1 MSSSI
6 STHSGTGTVGS
17 ISDNYQVLSDIEHIL
32 LKPGMYVGS
41 SQLITEDM
49 YIIEDG
55 NIVKKSIK
63 YIPALQR
70 LYEEILLNA
79 FDQTV
84 RNGTDCSEI
93 HVNIDKES
101 NTITVHNNG
110 QGLPIVLK
118 EELDCYIPE
127 MVFGML
133 RSGSNYSDEDRI
145 TGGTNGLGAKLANIF
160 STSFILE
167 TADSE
172 RKKLYVQEWKNNM
185 SEKSDPKI
193 TSLGRKKPYTTI
205 TFQPDLKYFKIKTLT
220 DDMIALM
227 EKRLIDIGFASHAKI
242 KTFYNGENKTIK
254 KTEDYMKLYC
264 TNEQQY
270 DTFMVDSTCERW
282 TVGIMLSSNGFNHAS
297 FVNGIH
303 TSLGGSHVDHV
314 MASISKEV
322 IEKLKTKKIEIKPS
336 DVKNKLFVF
345 LKSTIVNPIFDSQT
359 KECLKMTK
367 SKFGSEYIMSD
378 TFKRK
383 LLNSD
388 LLKLMMNV
396 SESKLLKDL
405 SKTSGTKTS
414 RLIGIK
420 GLEDANFAGTSKSS
434 QTKLILTE
442 GLSAKTFAMS
452 AITVIGRDRF
462 GIFPLKGKCN
472 SEDTKI
478 PLWNGEIKLAKD
490 IQIGDILI
498 GDDGNQRT
506 VLTLHKGNGK
516 MYEISQKRGETYK
529 VNDEHILTLCMPE
542 HKKIFWVPS
551 NYTWRTIYWD
561 ATAMNVKAKETQV
574 AFKVQCKECDMLIT
588 PKCIKKHYKAKHK
601 NVKYVPY
608 KLENQDMNNSEIIK
622 ARENLEEFLL
632 TIDSNNIIDICIE
645 DYLNVTESLKR
656 KLKGIRGECVNWKH
670 QDVSLDPYILGLWL
684 GDGMSNGYAYS
695 CDGANDE
702 EIINYITKWGKSND
716 AQITKSLSDKY
727 TYHVSSIQNYKMTGC
742 APLKKLLDEYN
753 LVNNK
758 HIPIEYLVN
767 SKEIR
772 LKVLAGIIDSDGYV
786 HQDGTIEISQSTIHK
801 KLADDIVYLSRSLG
815 FYTKVSDKITNYK
828 YKHSGE
834 LAKAYRIKIS
844 GNTDI
849 IPTILPRKKCK
860 SVNKYNNVNS
870 TGYINVK
877 IINNEN
883 YVGIGIDG
891 NHRFVINDFTVTHNC
906 LNVRGTAIAKVTAN
920 AEICNI
926 VKILGLK
933 YGEKYTDMSSLRYGG
948 VIALTDAD
956 TDGSHIC
963 SLILNIFH
971 YFWPELLA
979 MGYLGFCSTP
989 IVKVYQKKETLTFY
1003 TLNDYESWL
1012 EQNTTKQIKI
1022 KYFKGLGT
1030 STAAE
1035 AREALENIDTKIIT
1049 FDSDELVNQ
1058 TVNLAF
1064 DKKQT
1069 NERKLWLME
1078 RYDPKA
1084 NINRKMRD
1092 VSVSDYIN
1100 KELIHFSYYDN
1111 QRSIPNVMDGLKPS
1125 QRKILY
1131 TAIKYLTNSEM
1142 KVAQFGAKVA
1152 EKTDYHHG
1160 EASLMGA
1167 VVNMAQTYVG
1177 SNNINLLEPKGAF
1190 GCLDPD
1196 TEILLW
1202 SGKLKK
1208 AKDIEIGEQ
1217 LVGDDGTKRIV
1228 QKLTDGIDDMFKITL
1243 SNGMEFIANS
1253 QHKLTLRYRPH
1264 KQIYWKENSKTWTFS
1279 YFDHNCMNIKS
1290 KSIST
1295 IESGSTTTYNKS
1307 KLTKDAAFLQINSD
1321 ANNII
1326 ASEIIDIKI
1335 CDYMKLSKSN
1345 KDKMQSLVN
1354 SNIIDWEYTPVEIDP
1369 YVLGIWLGDGNSDA
1383 SGIAGSDIE
1392 IIQAYALWL
1401 DTIGCELVH
1410 DKNGK
1415 DHENSHYSVRTKTKI
1430 SHRTSIGDMNHSKE
1444 TCIGC
1449 QTSTYDL
1456 EICNWKFEK
1465 VDNYNIVCEG
1475 VASNGMRRNDLSP
1488 HREILKQLNLYKNKH
1503 IPDHYIKNNK
1513 DIRLQLLA
1521 GIIDA
1526 DGCVKYQTD
1535 TKLLTGIE
1543 ISQSNRLRS
1552 QLIDD
1557 IYTIVISLGFK
1568 GHIGYLG
1575 VGSKTSKDED
1585 MSMKTLFITGDN
1597 LDTIPMRV
1605 ARKQIKSYTRTRNTY
1620 GCAFKVELL
1629 GKGKFNGWELDGNH
1643 RFLLKNGIIT
1653 HNSRITGGSDAASPR
1668 YIFTQLSDIA
1678 KKIFDS
1684 RDSQLL
1690 NYLESDGMSIEP
1702 EWFAPVI
1709 PMILVN
1715 GAIGIGSG
1723 FSTEVLQYNPVD
1735 ICNYLSTMLEDNK
1748 PAKNLKPWYRG
1759 FNGSIERLASGKY
1772 RTIGCYEFNDTKRSL
1787 TITELPIGVWTDD
1800 YKDFI
1805 EAMFADKDDS
1815 TIADIRYGNSD
1826 VIVNIEIIITPREYG
1841 KIREMDVDD
1850 LLTKFKLSSKLS
1862 CTNMYL
1868 FNHEGTITK
1877 YNNVYEILKEFYL
1890 IRLDFY
1896 IKRRDAII
1904 AVLKYELM
1912 ILSNKVKFIE
1922 HVKAGKIKLQK
1933 IDDKSLLAYLINNEF
1948 DQDHGVYGEP
1958 IDTPTLKE
1966 FAYMIDMPIRSITN
1980 ENAEKFKQQQISKQE
1995 ELDRI
2000 IAQTAKD
2007 MWKLDLQ
2014 SVVEANNKAVDDLV
2028 AANTSSAPT
2037 KSSSKSRRSKK

>member
-1 MSSSI
+1 MSS
-6 STHSGTGTVGS
+6 S

-84 RNGTDCSEI
+84 RDGTDCSEI
-93 HVNIDKES
+93 HVNIDKEL

-172 RKKLYVQEWKNNM
+172 RKKLYLQEWKNNM

-462 GIFPLKGKCN
+462 GIFPLKGK
-472 SEDTKI
+472 
-478 PLWNGEIKLAKD
+478 P
-490 IQIGDILI
+490 
-498 GDDGNQRT
+498 
-506 VLTLHKGNGK
+506 
-516 MYEISQKRGETYK
+516 
-529 VNDEHILTLCMPE
+529 
-542 HKKIFWVPS
+542 
-551 NYTWRTIYWD
+551 
-561 ATAMNVKAKETQV
+561 
-574 AFKVQCKECDMLIT
+574 
-588 PKCIKKHYKAKHK
+588 
-601 NVKYVPY
+601 
-608 KLENQDMNNSEIIK
+608 
-622 ARENLEEFLL
+622 
-632 TIDSNNIIDICIE
+632 
-645 DYLNVTESLKR
+645 
-656 KLKGIRGECVNWKH
+656 
-670 QDVSLDPYILGLWL
+670 
-684 GDGMSNGYAYS
+684 
-695 CDGANDE
+695 
-702 EIINYITKWGKSND
+702 
-716 AQITKSLSDKY
+716 
-727 TYHVSSIQNYKMTGC
+727 
-742 APLKKLLDEYN
+742 
-753 LVNNK
+753 
-758 HIPIEYLVN
+758 
-767 SKEIR
+767 
-772 LKVLAGIIDSDGYV
+772 
-786 HQDGTIEISQSTIHK
+786 
-801 KLADDIVYLSRSLG
+801 
-815 FYTKVSDKITNYK
+815 
-828 YKHSGE
+828 
-834 LAKAYRIKIS
+834 
-844 GNTDI
+844 
-849 IPTILPRKKCK
+849 
-860 SVNKYNNVNS
+860 
-870 TGYINVK
+870 
-877 IINNEN
+877 
-883 YVGIGIDG
+883 
-891 NHRFVINDFTVTHNC
+891 

-933 YGEKYTDMSSLRYGG
+933 YGEKYTDMTSLRYGG
-948 VIALTDAD
+948 VIALAD
-956 TDGSHIC
+956 SDVDGNHIC

-1012 EQNTTKQIKI
+1012 EQNTTKQIKT

-1190 GCLDPD
+1190 G
-1196 TEILLW
+1196 T
-1202 SGKLKK
+1202 
-1208 AKDIEIGEQ
+1208 
-1217 LVGDDGTKRIV
+1217 
-1228 QKLTDGIDDMFKITL
+1228 
-1243 SNGMEFIANS
+1243 
-1253 QHKLTLRYRPH
+1253 
-1264 KQIYWKENSKTWTFS
+1264 
-1279 YFDHNCMNIKS
+1279 
-1290 KSIST
+1290 
-1295 IESGSTTTYNKS
+1295 
-1307 KLTKDAAFLQINSD
+1307 
-1321 ANNII
+1321 
-1326 ASEIIDIKI
+1326 
-1335 CDYMKLSKSN
+1335 
-1345 KDKMQSLVN
+1345 
-1354 SNIIDWEYTPVEIDP
+1354 
-1369 YVLGIWLGDGNSDA
+1369 
-1383 SGIAGSDIE
+1383 
-1392 IIQAYALWL
+1392 
-1401 DTIGCELVH
+1401 
-1410 DKNGK
+1410 
-1415 DHENSHYSVRTKTKI
+1415 
-1430 SHRTSIGDMNHSKE
+1430 
-1444 TCIGC
+1444 
-1449 QTSTYDL
+1449 
-1456 EICNWKFEK
+1456 
-1465 VDNYNIVCEG
+1465 
-1475 VASNGMRRNDLSP
+1475 
-1488 HREILKQLNLYKNKH
+1488 
-1503 IPDHYIKNNK
+1503 
-1513 DIRLQLLA
+1513 
-1521 GIIDA
+1521 
-1526 DGCVKYQTD
+1526 
-1535 TKLLTGIE
+1535 
-1543 ISQSNRLRS
+1543 
-1552 QLIDD
+1552 
-1557 IYTIVISLGFK
+1557 
-1568 GHIGYLG
+1568 
-1575 VGSKTSKDED
+1575 
-1585 MSMKTLFITGDN
+1585 
-1597 LDTIPMRV
+1597 
-1605 ARKQIKSYTRTRNTY
+1605 
-1620 GCAFKVELL
+1620 
-1629 GKGKFNGWELDGNH
+1629 
-1643 RFLLKNGIIT
+1643 
-1653 HNSRITGGSDAASPR
+1653 RITGGSDAASPR

-1980 ENAEKFKQQQISKQE
+1980 DNAEKFKQQQISKQE

>member
-1 MSSSI
+1 MSS
-6 STHSGTGTVGS
+6 S

-84 RNGTDCSEI
+84 RDGTDCSEI
-93 HVNIDKES
+93 HVNIDKEL

-145 TGGTNGLGAKLANIF
+145 TGGTNGLGAKCISLDTLIPMFNGTIKFAKDINIGDELIGDDGNKRVVLNTVLGTGKMYEISQIYGENYKVNDEHILTLHLPDSKKIFWNSNGWSVLWWNNETKSINTKFIKAYSMDIICPECKMVLNSSLKRHYSRQHKNNQIPIMDRKSPCKLPDMTNEKILKSYNDMVKFVNNIPDDNTIDISIKDYINLPKTVKSRLAGVRGECVNWDYKNVALDPYILGLWLGDGSSDGYRYAGWEDNDPELFDYLRKWGESNDAQFKQDNNNKYNYSISSINNFHKKGFAPLRNLLKKYNLINNKHIPKEYLVNSKEVRLQVLAGIIDTDGYVSRDGARIVITQGIVHKKLIYDTLYLARSLGFCCSINCRLVKYKLEDGTQKESNAYFVNISGNIESIPTLLPRKKCNNTKSINTDKTTGRITINDIEDNDYIGIHIDGNQRFLINDFIVTHNCTNIF

-172 RKKLYVQEWKNNM
+172 RKKLYLQEWKNNM

-282 TVGIMLSSNGFNHAS
+282 TVGIMLSSNGFNHTS

-303 TSLGGSHVDHV
+303 ASLGGSHVDHV

-462 GIFPLKGKCN
+462 GIFPLKGK
-472 SEDTKI
+472 
-478 PLWNGEIKLAKD
+478 P
-490 IQIGDILI
+490 
-498 GDDGNQRT
+498 
-506 VLTLHKGNGK
+506 
-516 MYEISQKRGETYK
+516 
-529 VNDEHILTLCMPE
+529 
-542 HKKIFWVPS
+542 
-551 NYTWRTIYWD
+551 
-561 ATAMNVKAKETQV
+561 
-574 AFKVQCKECDMLIT
+574 
-588 PKCIKKHYKAKHK
+588 
-601 NVKYVPY
+601 
-608 KLENQDMNNSEIIK
+608 
-622 ARENLEEFLL
+622 
-632 TIDSNNIIDICIE
+632 
-645 DYLNVTESLKR
+645 
-656 KLKGIRGECVNWKH
+656 
-670 QDVSLDPYILGLWL
+670 
-684 GDGMSNGYAYS
+684 
-695 CDGANDE
+695 
-702 EIINYITKWGKSND
+702 
-716 AQITKSLSDKY
+716 
-727 TYHVSSIQNYKMTGC
+727 
-742 APLKKLLDEYN
+742 
-753 LVNNK
+753 
-758 HIPIEYLVN
+758 
-767 SKEIR
+767 
-772 LKVLAGIIDSDGYV
+772 
-786 HQDGTIEISQSTIHK
+786 
-801 KLADDIVYLSRSLG
+801 
-815 FYTKVSDKITNYK
+815 
-828 YKHSGE
+828 
-834 LAKAYRIKIS
+834 
-844 GNTDI
+844 
-849 IPTILPRKKCK
+849 
-860 SVNKYNNVNS
+860 
-870 TGYINVK
+870 
-877 IINNEN
+877 
-883 YVGIGIDG
+883 
-891 NHRFVINDFTVTHNC
+891 

-933 YGEKYTDMSSLRYGG
+933 YGEKYTDMTSLRYGG
-948 VIALTDAD
+948 VIALAD
-956 TDGSHIC
+956 SDVDGNHIC

-1012 EQNTTKQIKI
+1012 EQNTTKQIKT

-1202 SGKLKK
+1202 SGKSKK
-1208 AKDIEIGEQ
+1208 AKDIEIDDE

-1228 QKLTDGIDDMFKITL
+1228 QQLTNGIDDMFKITL
-1243 SNGMEFIANS
+1243 ANGMEFIANS

-1264 KQIYWKENSKTWTFS
+1264 KQIYWKESHKTWRFS
-1279 YFDHNCMNIKS
+1279 YIDNNRIKS
-1290 KSIST
+1290 KTVSIS
-1295 IESGSTTTYNKS
+1295 ESGSVDTYNKS
-1307 KLTKDAAFLQINSD
+1307 TLSKDEAFLQISEY
-1321 ANNII
+1321 ANNITT
-1326 ASEIIDIKI
+1326 SEIIDIKI

-1345 KDKMQSLVN
+1345 KIKMQSLVN
-1354 SNIIDWEYTPVEIDP
+1354 SNVIDWNYTLVEIDP

-1392 IIQAYALWL
+1392 VIQAYALWL

-1415 DHENSHYSVRTKTKI
+1415 DHENAHYSVRTKTKT
-1430 SHRTSIGDMNHSKE
+1430 SHRTSIGDINHSKE

-1465 VDNYNIVCEG
+1465 ADNYNITCNG
-1475 VASNGMRRNDLSP
+1475 VASNDMRRDDLSP
-1488 HREILKQLNLYKNKH
+1488 HRELLKRLNLYKNKH
-1503 IPDHYIKNNK
+1503 IPEHYINNSK
-1513 DIRLQLLA
+1513 EVRLQLLA
-1521 GIIDA
+1521 GIIDT
-1526 DGCVKYQTD
+1526 DGCVKYQTN
-1535 TKLLTGIE
+1535 TNILKGIA
-1543 ISQSNRLRS
+1543 ITQSNRLRAK
-1552 QLIDD
+1552 LIDD
-1557 IYTIVISLGFK
+1557 IYTIIISLGFK
-1568 GHIGYLG
+1568 GTIGY
-1575 VGSKTSKDED
+1575 VGLDSKTSKGED
-1585 MSMKTLFITGDN
+1585 MSIKTLFITGDN

-1605 ARKQIKSYTRTRNTY
+1605 NRKQIEPYTRTKYTY
-1620 GCAFKVELL
+1620 GYSFEVKSI

-1643 RFLLKNGIIT
+1643 RFLLRNGLIT
-1653 HNSRITGGSDAASPR
+1653 HNSRIVGGNDAASPR

-1690 NYLESDGMSIEP
+1690 NYLESDGMIIEP
-1702 EWFAPVI
+1702 KWFAPVI

-1748 PAKNLKPWYRG
+1748 PVKNLKPWYRG
-1759 FNGSIERLASGKY
+1759 FNGTVERLASGKY

-1787 TITELPIGVWTDD
+1787 TVTELPIGVWTDD

>member
-1 MSSSI
+1 MSA
-6 STHSGTGTVGS
+6 S

-55 NIVKKSIK
+55 NITKKSIK

-84 RNGTDCSEI
+84 RDGTDCSEI
-93 HVNIDKES
+93 HVNIDKET
-101 NTITVHNNG
+101 NTIIVHNNG

-160 STSFILE
+160 STTFTLE

-227 EKRLIDIGFASHAKI
+227 EKRLIDIGFASHSKI

-282 TVGIMLSSNGFNHAS
+282 TVGVMLSSNGFNHAS

-420 GLEDANFAGTSKSS
+420 GLEDANFAGTSKSP

-462 GIFPLKGKCN
+462 GIFPLKGK
-472 SEDTKI
+472 
-478 PLWNGEIKLAKD
+478 P
-490 IQIGDILI
+490 
-498 GDDGNQRT
+498 
-506 VLTLHKGNGK
+506 
-516 MYEISQKRGETYK
+516 
-529 VNDEHILTLCMPE
+529 
-542 HKKIFWVPS
+542 
-551 NYTWRTIYWD
+551 
-561 ATAMNVKAKETQV
+561 
-574 AFKVQCKECDMLIT
+574 
-588 PKCIKKHYKAKHK
+588 
-601 NVKYVPY
+601 
-608 KLENQDMNNSEIIK
+608 
-622 ARENLEEFLL
+622 
-632 TIDSNNIIDICIE
+632 
-645 DYLNVTESLKR
+645 
-656 KLKGIRGECVNWKH
+656 
-670 QDVSLDPYILGLWL
+670 
-684 GDGMSNGYAYS
+684 
-695 CDGANDE
+695 
-702 EIINYITKWGKSND
+702 
-716 AQITKSLSDKY
+716 
-727 TYHVSSIQNYKMTGC
+727 
-742 APLKKLLDEYN
+742 
-753 LVNNK
+753 
-758 HIPIEYLVN
+758 
-767 SKEIR
+767 
-772 LKVLAGIIDSDGYV
+772 
-786 HQDGTIEISQSTIHK
+786 
-801 KLADDIVYLSRSLG
+801 
-815 FYTKVSDKITNYK
+815 
-828 YKHSGE
+828 
-834 LAKAYRIKIS
+834 
-844 GNTDI
+844 
-849 IPTILPRKKCK
+849 
-860 SVNKYNNVNS
+860 
-870 TGYINVK
+870 
-877 IINNEN
+877 
-883 YVGIGIDG
+883 
-891 NHRFVINDFTVTHNC
+891 

-933 YGEKYTDMSSLRYGG
+933 YGEKYTDISSLRYGG
-948 VIALTDAD
+948 VIALAD
-956 TDGSHIC
+956 SDVDGNHIC

-989 IVKVYQKKETLTFY
+989 IVKVYQKKETLSFY
-1003 TLNDYESWL
+1003 TLNDYEAWL
-1012 EQNTTKQIKI
+1012 EQNTTKQIKT

-1058 TVNLAF
+1058 SVNLAF

-1084 NINRKMRD
+1084 NINRTVQD
-1092 VSVSDYIN
+1092 VTISDYIN

-1190 GCLDPD
+1190 G
-1196 TEILLW
+1196 T
-1202 SGKLKK
+1202 
-1208 AKDIEIGEQ
+1208 
-1217 LVGDDGTKRIV
+1217 RIV
-1228 QKLTDGIDDMFKITL
+1228 G
-1243 SNGMEFIANS
+1243 
-1253 QHKLTLRYRPH
+1253 
-1264 KQIYWKENSKTWTFS
+1264 
-1279 YFDHNCMNIKS
+1279 
-1290 KSIST
+1290 
-1295 IESGSTTTYNKS
+1295 
-1307 KLTKDAAFLQINSD
+1307 
-1321 ANNII
+1321 
-1326 ASEIIDIKI
+1326 
-1335 CDYMKLSKSN
+1335 
-1345 KDKMQSLVN
+1345 
-1354 SNIIDWEYTPVEIDP
+1354 
-1369 YVLGIWLGDGNSDA
+1369 GN
-1383 SGIAGSDIE
+1383 
-1392 IIQAYALWL
+1392 
-1401 DTIGCELVH
+1401 
-1410 DKNGK
+1410 
-1415 DHENSHYSVRTKTKI
+1415 
-1430 SHRTSIGDMNHSKE
+1430 
-1444 TCIGC
+1444 
-1449 QTSTYDL
+1449 
-1456 EICNWKFEK
+1456 
-1465 VDNYNIVCEG
+1465 
-1475 VASNGMRRNDLSP
+1475 
-1488 HREILKQLNLYKNKH
+1488 
-1503 IPDHYIKNNK
+1503 
-1513 DIRLQLLA
+1513 
-1521 GIIDA
+1521 
-1526 DGCVKYQTD
+1526 
-1535 TKLLTGIE
+1535 
-1543 ISQSNRLRS
+1543 
-1552 QLIDD
+1552 
-1557 IYTIVISLGFK
+1557 
-1568 GHIGYLG
+1568 
-1575 VGSKTSKDED
+1575 
-1585 MSMKTLFITGDN
+1585 
-1597 LDTIPMRV
+1597 
-1605 ARKQIKSYTRTRNTY
+1605 
-1620 GCAFKVELL
+1620 
-1629 GKGKFNGWELDGNH
+1629 
-1643 RFLLKNGIIT
+1643 
-1653 HNSRITGGSDAASPR
+1653 DAASPR

-1690 NYLESDGMSIEP
+1690 KYLESDGMSIEP

-1735 ICNYLSTMLEDNK
+1735 ICNYLSTLLEDKK
-1748 PAKNLKPWYRG
+1748 PVKNLKPWYRG

-1772 RTIGCYEFNDTKRSL
+1772 RTIGCYQFNDIKRSL

-1805 EAMFADKDDS
+1805 EAMFADKDDA

-1826 VIVNIEIIITPREYG
+1826 VIVNIEIIINPREYG
-1841 KIREMDVDD
+1841 KIREMDTDE

-1896 IKRRDAII
+1896 VKRRDAII

-1933 IDDKSLLAYLINNEF
+1933 IDDKSLLTYLVNNEF

-1958 IDTPTLKE
+1958 IDNPTLKE
-1966 FAYMIDMPIRSITN
+1966 FSYMIDMPIRSITN

-2007 MWKLDLQ
+2007 MWKSDLQ
-2014 SVVEANNKAVDDLV
+2014 SVVEANNKAVDDLIT
-2028 AANTSSAPT
+2028 ANTSAAPT
-2037 KSSSKSRRSKK
+2037 KSSSKPRRSKK

>member
-193 TSLGRKKPYTTI
+193 TSLGRKKPYTII

-462 GIFPLKGKCN
+462 GIFPLKGK
-472 SEDTKI
+472 
-478 PLWNGEIKLAKD
+478 P
-490 IQIGDILI
+490 
-498 GDDGNQRT
+498 
-506 VLTLHKGNGK
+506 
-516 MYEISQKRGETYK
+516 
-529 VNDEHILTLCMPE
+529 
-542 HKKIFWVPS
+542 
-551 NYTWRTIYWD
+551 
-561 ATAMNVKAKETQV
+561 
-574 AFKVQCKECDMLIT
+574 
-588 PKCIKKHYKAKHK
+588 
-601 NVKYVPY
+601 
-608 KLENQDMNNSEIIK
+608 
-622 ARENLEEFLL
+622 
-632 TIDSNNIIDICIE
+632 
-645 DYLNVTESLKR
+645 
-656 KLKGIRGECVNWKH
+656 
-670 QDVSLDPYILGLWL
+670 
-684 GDGMSNGYAYS
+684 
-695 CDGANDE
+695 
-702 EIINYITKWGKSND
+702 
-716 AQITKSLSDKY
+716 
-727 TYHVSSIQNYKMTGC
+727 
-742 APLKKLLDEYN
+742 
-753 LVNNK
+753 
-758 HIPIEYLVN
+758 
-767 SKEIR
+767 
-772 LKVLAGIIDSDGYV
+772 
-786 HQDGTIEISQSTIHK
+786 
-801 KLADDIVYLSRSLG
+801 
-815 FYTKVSDKITNYK
+815 
-828 YKHSGE
+828 
-834 LAKAYRIKIS
+834 
-844 GNTDI
+844 
-849 IPTILPRKKCK
+849 
-860 SVNKYNNVNS
+860 
-870 TGYINVK
+870 
-877 IINNEN
+877 
-883 YVGIGIDG
+883 
-891 NHRFVINDFTVTHNC
+891 

-933 YGEKYTDMSSLRYGG
+933 YGEKYTDLTSLRYGG
-948 VIALTDAD
+948 VIALAD
-956 TDGSHIC
+956 SDVDGNHIC

-1012 EQNTTKQIKI
+1012 EQNTTKQIKT

-1084 NINRKMRD
+1084 NINRKLRD
-1092 VSVSDYIN
+1092 VSISDYIN

-1748 PAKNLKPWYRG
+1748 PAKNLKPWYKG

-1850 LLTKFKLSSKLS
+1850 ILNKFKLSSKLS

-1904 AVLKYELM
+1904 TVLKYELM

>member
-1 MSSSI
+1 MSA
-6 STHSGTGTVGS
+6 S

-55 NIVKKSIK
+55 NITKKSIK

-84 RNGTDCSEI
+84 RDGTDCSEI
-93 HVNIDKES
+93 HVNIDKET
-101 NTITVHNNG
+101 NTIIVHNNG

-160 STSFILE
+160 STTFTLE

-227 EKRLIDIGFASHAKI
+227 EKRLIDIGFASHSKI

-282 TVGIMLSSNGFNHAS
+282 TVGVMLSSNGFNHAS

-420 GLEDANFAGTSKSS
+420 GLEDANFAGTSKSP

-462 GIFPLKGKCN
+462 GIFPLKGK
-472 SEDTKI
+472 
-478 PLWNGEIKLAKD
+478 P
-490 IQIGDILI
+490 
-498 GDDGNQRT
+498 
-506 VLTLHKGNGK
+506 
-516 MYEISQKRGETYK
+516 
-529 VNDEHILTLCMPE
+529 
-542 HKKIFWVPS
+542 
-551 NYTWRTIYWD
+551 
-561 ATAMNVKAKETQV
+561 
-574 AFKVQCKECDMLIT
+574 
-588 PKCIKKHYKAKHK
+588 
-601 NVKYVPY
+601 
-608 KLENQDMNNSEIIK
+608 
-622 ARENLEEFLL
+622 
-632 TIDSNNIIDICIE
+632 
-645 DYLNVTESLKR
+645 
-656 KLKGIRGECVNWKH
+656 
-670 QDVSLDPYILGLWL
+670 
-684 GDGMSNGYAYS
+684 
-695 CDGANDE
+695 
-702 EIINYITKWGKSND
+702 
-716 AQITKSLSDKY
+716 
-727 TYHVSSIQNYKMTGC
+727 
-742 APLKKLLDEYN
+742 
-753 LVNNK
+753 
-758 HIPIEYLVN
+758 
-767 SKEIR
+767 
-772 LKVLAGIIDSDGYV
+772 
-786 HQDGTIEISQSTIHK
+786 
-801 KLADDIVYLSRSLG
+801 
-815 FYTKVSDKITNYK
+815 
-828 YKHSGE
+828 
-834 LAKAYRIKIS
+834 
-844 GNTDI
+844 
-849 IPTILPRKKCK
+849 
-860 SVNKYNNVNS
+860 
-870 TGYINVK
+870 
-877 IINNEN
+877 
-883 YVGIGIDG
+883 
-891 NHRFVINDFTVTHNC
+891 

-933 YGEKYTDMSSLRYGG
+933 YGEKYTDISSLRYGG
-948 VIALTDAD
+948 VIALAD
-956 TDGSHIC
+956 SDVDGNHIC

-989 IVKVYQKKETLTFY
+989 IVKVYQKKETLSFY
-1003 TLNDYESWL
+1003 TLNDYEAWL
-1012 EQNTTKQIKI
+1012 EQNTTKQIKT

-1058 TVNLAF
+1058 SVNLAF

-1084 NINRKMRD
+1084 NINRTVQD
-1092 VSVSDYIN
+1092 VTISDYIN

-1190 GCLDPD
+1190 G
-1196 TEILLW
+1196 T
-1202 SGKLKK
+1202 
-1208 AKDIEIGEQ
+1208 
-1217 LVGDDGTKRIV
+1217 RIV
-1228 QKLTDGIDDMFKITL
+1228 G
-1243 SNGMEFIANS
+1243 
-1253 QHKLTLRYRPH
+1253 
-1264 KQIYWKENSKTWTFS
+1264 
-1279 YFDHNCMNIKS
+1279 
-1290 KSIST
+1290 
-1295 IESGSTTTYNKS
+1295 
-1307 KLTKDAAFLQINSD
+1307 
-1321 ANNII
+1321 
-1326 ASEIIDIKI
+1326 
-1335 CDYMKLSKSN
+1335 
-1345 KDKMQSLVN
+1345 
-1354 SNIIDWEYTPVEIDP
+1354 
-1369 YVLGIWLGDGNSDA
+1369 GN
-1383 SGIAGSDIE
+1383 
-1392 IIQAYALWL
+1392 
-1401 DTIGCELVH
+1401 
-1410 DKNGK
+1410 
-1415 DHENSHYSVRTKTKI
+1415 
-1430 SHRTSIGDMNHSKE
+1430 
-1444 TCIGC
+1444 
-1449 QTSTYDL
+1449 
-1456 EICNWKFEK
+1456 
-1465 VDNYNIVCEG
+1465 
-1475 VASNGMRRNDLSP
+1475 
-1488 HREILKQLNLYKNKH
+1488 
-1503 IPDHYIKNNK
+1503 
-1513 DIRLQLLA
+1513 
-1521 GIIDA
+1521 
-1526 DGCVKYQTD
+1526 
-1535 TKLLTGIE
+1535 
-1543 ISQSNRLRS
+1543 
-1552 QLIDD
+1552 
-1557 IYTIVISLGFK
+1557 
-1568 GHIGYLG
+1568 
-1575 VGSKTSKDED
+1575 
-1585 MSMKTLFITGDN
+1585 
-1597 LDTIPMRV
+1597 
-1605 ARKQIKSYTRTRNTY
+1605 
-1620 GCAFKVELL
+1620 
-1629 GKGKFNGWELDGNH
+1629 
-1643 RFLLKNGIIT
+1643 
-1653 HNSRITGGSDAASPR
+1653 DAASPR

-1690 NYLESDGMSIEP
+1690 KYLESDGMSIEP

-1735 ICNYLSTMLEDNK
+1735 ICNYLSTLLEDKK
-1748 PAKNLKPWYRG
+1748 PVKNLKPWYRG

-1772 RTIGCYEFNDTKRSL
+1772 RTIGCYQFNDIKRSL

-1805 EAMFADKDDS
+1805 EAMFADKDDA

-1826 VIVNIEIIITPREYG
+1826 VIVNIEIIINPREYG
-1841 KIREMDVDD
+1841 KIREMDTDE

-1896 IKRRDAII
+1896 VKRRDAII

-1933 IDDKSLLAYLINNEF
+1933 IDDKSLLTYLVNNEF

-1958 IDTPTLKE
+1958 IDNPTLKE
-1966 FAYMIDMPIRSITN
+1966 FSYMIDMPIRSITN

-2000 IAQTAKD
+2000 IVQTAKD
-2007 MWKLDLQ
+2007 MWKSDLQ
-2014 SVVEANNKAVDDLV
+2014 SVVEANNKAVDDLIT
-2028 AANTSSAPT
+2028 ANTSSAPT
-2037 KSSSKSRRSKK
+2037 KSSSKPRRSKK

>member
-1 MSSSI
+1 MSA
-6 STHSGTGTVGS
+6 S

-55 NIVKKSIK
+55 NITKKSIK

-84 RNGTDCSEI
+84 RDGTDCSEI
-93 HVNIDKES
+93 HVNIDKET
-101 NTITVHNNG
+101 NTIIVHNNG

-160 STSFILE
+160 STTFTLE

-227 EKRLIDIGFASHAKI
+227 EKRLIDIGFASHSKI

-282 TVGIMLSSNGFNHAS
+282 TVGVMLSSNGFNHAS

-420 GLEDANFAGTSKSS
+420 GLEDANFAGTSKSP

-462 GIFPLKGKCN
+462 GIFPLKGK
-472 SEDTKI
+472 
-478 PLWNGEIKLAKD
+478 P
-490 IQIGDILI
+490 
-498 GDDGNQRT
+498 
-506 VLTLHKGNGK
+506 
-516 MYEISQKRGETYK
+516 
-529 VNDEHILTLCMPE
+529 
-542 HKKIFWVPS
+542 
-551 NYTWRTIYWD
+551 
-561 ATAMNVKAKETQV
+561 
-574 AFKVQCKECDMLIT
+574 
-588 PKCIKKHYKAKHK
+588 
-601 NVKYVPY
+601 
-608 KLENQDMNNSEIIK
+608 
-622 ARENLEEFLL
+622 
-632 TIDSNNIIDICIE
+632 
-645 DYLNVTESLKR
+645 
-656 KLKGIRGECVNWKH
+656 
-670 QDVSLDPYILGLWL
+670 
-684 GDGMSNGYAYS
+684 
-695 CDGANDE
+695 
-702 EIINYITKWGKSND
+702 
-716 AQITKSLSDKY
+716 
-727 TYHVSSIQNYKMTGC
+727 
-742 APLKKLLDEYN
+742 
-753 LVNNK
+753 
-758 HIPIEYLVN
+758 
-767 SKEIR
+767 
-772 LKVLAGIIDSDGYV
+772 
-786 HQDGTIEISQSTIHK
+786 
-801 KLADDIVYLSRSLG
+801 
-815 FYTKVSDKITNYK
+815 
-828 YKHSGE
+828 
-834 LAKAYRIKIS
+834 
-844 GNTDI
+844 
-849 IPTILPRKKCK
+849 
-860 SVNKYNNVNS
+860 
-870 TGYINVK
+870 
-877 IINNEN
+877 
-883 YVGIGIDG
+883 
-891 NHRFVINDFTVTHNC
+891 

-933 YGEKYTDMSSLRYGG
+933 YGEKYTDISSLRYGG
-948 VIALTDAD
+948 VIALAD
-956 TDGSHIC
+956 SDVDGNHIC

-989 IVKVYQKKETLTFY
+989 IVKVYQKKETLSFY
-1003 TLNDYESWL
+1003 TLNDYEAWL
-1012 EQNTTKQIKI
+1012 EQNTTKQIKT

-1058 TVNLAF
+1058 SVNLAF

-1084 NINRKMRD
+1084 NINRTVQD
-1092 VSVSDYIN
+1092 VTISDYIN

-1190 GCLDPD
+1190 G
-1196 TEILLW
+1196 T
-1202 SGKLKK
+1202 
-1208 AKDIEIGEQ
+1208 
-1217 LVGDDGTKRIV
+1217 RIV
-1228 QKLTDGIDDMFKITL
+1228 G
-1243 SNGMEFIANS
+1243 
-1253 QHKLTLRYRPH
+1253 
-1264 KQIYWKENSKTWTFS
+1264 
-1279 YFDHNCMNIKS
+1279 
-1290 KSIST
+1290 
-1295 IESGSTTTYNKS
+1295 
-1307 KLTKDAAFLQINSD
+1307 
-1321 ANNII
+1321 
-1326 ASEIIDIKI
+1326 
-1335 CDYMKLSKSN
+1335 
-1345 KDKMQSLVN
+1345 
-1354 SNIIDWEYTPVEIDP
+1354 
-1369 YVLGIWLGDGNSDA
+1369 GN
-1383 SGIAGSDIE
+1383 
-1392 IIQAYALWL
+1392 
-1401 DTIGCELVH
+1401 
-1410 DKNGK
+1410 
-1415 DHENSHYSVRTKTKI
+1415 
-1430 SHRTSIGDMNHSKE
+1430 
-1444 TCIGC
+1444 
-1449 QTSTYDL
+1449 
-1456 EICNWKFEK
+1456 
-1465 VDNYNIVCEG
+1465 
-1475 VASNGMRRNDLSP
+1475 
-1488 HREILKQLNLYKNKH
+1488 
-1503 IPDHYIKNNK
+1503 
-1513 DIRLQLLA
+1513 
-1521 GIIDA
+1521 
-1526 DGCVKYQTD
+1526 
-1535 TKLLTGIE
+1535 
-1543 ISQSNRLRS
+1543 
-1552 QLIDD
+1552 
-1557 IYTIVISLGFK
+1557 
-1568 GHIGYLG
+1568 
-1575 VGSKTSKDED
+1575 
-1585 MSMKTLFITGDN
+1585 
-1597 LDTIPMRV
+1597 
-1605 ARKQIKSYTRTRNTY
+1605 
-1620 GCAFKVELL
+1620 
-1629 GKGKFNGWELDGNH
+1629 
-1643 RFLLKNGIIT
+1643 
-1653 HNSRITGGSDAASPR
+1653 DAASPR

-1690 NYLESDGMSIEP
+1690 KYLESDGMSIEP

-1735 ICNYLSTMLEDNK
+1735 ICNYLSTLLEDKK
-1748 PAKNLKPWYRG
+1748 PVKNLKPWYRG

-1772 RTIGCYEFNDTKRSL
+1772 RTIGCYQFNDIKRSL

-1805 EAMFADKDDS
+1805 EAMFADKDDA

-1826 VIVNIEIIITPREYG
+1826 VIVNIEIIINPREYG
-1841 KIREMDVDD
+1841 KIREMDTDE

-1896 IKRRDAII
+1896 VKRRDAII

-1933 IDDKSLLAYLINNEF
+1933 IDDKSLLTYLVNNEF

-1958 IDTPTLKE
+1958 IDNPTLKE
-1966 FAYMIDMPIRSITN
+1966 FSYMIDMPIRSITN

-2007 MWKLDLQ
+2007 MWKSDLQ
-2014 SVVEANNKAVDDLV
+2014 SVVEANNKAVDDLIT
-2028 AANTSSAPT
+2028 ANTSSAPT
-2037 KSSSKSRRSKK
+2037 KSSSKPRRSKK

>member
-1 MSSSI
+1 MSA
-6 STHSGTGTVGS
+6 S

-55 NIVKKSIK
+55 NITKKSIK

-84 RNGTDCSEI
+84 RDGTDCSEI
-93 HVNIDKES
+93 HVNIDKET
-101 NTITVHNNG
+101 NTIIVHNNG

-160 STSFILE
+160 STTFTLE

-227 EKRLIDIGFASHAKI
+227 EKRLIDIGFASHSKI

-282 TVGIMLSSNGFNHAS
+282 TVGVMLSSNGFNHAS

-303 TSLGGSHVDHV
+303 TSLGGSHVDHI

-420 GLEDANFAGTSKSS
+420 GLEDANFAGTSKSP

-462 GIFPLKGKCN
+462 GIFPLKGK
-472 SEDTKI
+472 
-478 PLWNGEIKLAKD
+478 P
-490 IQIGDILI
+490 
-498 GDDGNQRT
+498 
-506 VLTLHKGNGK
+506 
-516 MYEISQKRGETYK
+516 
-529 VNDEHILTLCMPE
+529 
-542 HKKIFWVPS
+542 
-551 NYTWRTIYWD
+551 
-561 ATAMNVKAKETQV
+561 
-574 AFKVQCKECDMLIT
+574 
-588 PKCIKKHYKAKHK
+588 
-601 NVKYVPY
+601 
-608 KLENQDMNNSEIIK
+608 
-622 ARENLEEFLL
+622 
-632 TIDSNNIIDICIE
+632 
-645 DYLNVTESLKR
+645 
-656 KLKGIRGECVNWKH
+656 
-670 QDVSLDPYILGLWL
+670 
-684 GDGMSNGYAYS
+684 
-695 CDGANDE
+695 
-702 EIINYITKWGKSND
+702 
-716 AQITKSLSDKY
+716 
-727 TYHVSSIQNYKMTGC
+727 
-742 APLKKLLDEYN
+742 
-753 LVNNK
+753 
-758 HIPIEYLVN
+758 
-767 SKEIR
+767 
-772 LKVLAGIIDSDGYV
+772 
-786 HQDGTIEISQSTIHK
+786 
-801 KLADDIVYLSRSLG
+801 
-815 FYTKVSDKITNYK
+815 
-828 YKHSGE
+828 
-834 LAKAYRIKIS
+834 
-844 GNTDI
+844 
-849 IPTILPRKKCK
+849 
-860 SVNKYNNVNS
+860 
-870 TGYINVK
+870 
-877 IINNEN
+877 
-883 YVGIGIDG
+883 
-891 NHRFVINDFTVTHNC
+891 

-933 YGEKYTDMSSLRYGG
+933 YGEKYTDISSLRYGG
-948 VIALTDAD
+948 VIALAD
-956 TDGSHIC
+956 SDVDGNHIC

-989 IVKVYQKKETLTFY
+989 IVKVYQKKETLSFY
-1003 TLNDYESWL
+1003 TLNDYEAWL
-1012 EQNTTKQIKI
+1012 EQNTTKQIKT

-1058 TVNLAF
+1058 SVNLAF

-1084 NINRKMRD
+1084 NINRTVQD
-1092 VSVSDYIN
+1092 VTISDYIN

-1190 GCLDPD
+1190 G
-1196 TEILLW
+1196 T
-1202 SGKLKK
+1202 
-1208 AKDIEIGEQ
+1208 
-1217 LVGDDGTKRIV
+1217 RIV
-1228 QKLTDGIDDMFKITL
+1228 G
-1243 SNGMEFIANS
+1243 
-1253 QHKLTLRYRPH
+1253 
-1264 KQIYWKENSKTWTFS
+1264 
-1279 YFDHNCMNIKS
+1279 
-1290 KSIST
+1290 
-1295 IESGSTTTYNKS
+1295 
-1307 KLTKDAAFLQINSD
+1307 
-1321 ANNII
+1321 
-1326 ASEIIDIKI
+1326 
-1335 CDYMKLSKSN
+1335 
-1345 KDKMQSLVN
+1345 
-1354 SNIIDWEYTPVEIDP
+1354 
-1369 YVLGIWLGDGNSDA
+1369 GN
-1383 SGIAGSDIE
+1383 
-1392 IIQAYALWL
+1392 
-1401 DTIGCELVH
+1401 
-1410 DKNGK
+1410 
-1415 DHENSHYSVRTKTKI
+1415 
-1430 SHRTSIGDMNHSKE
+1430 
-1444 TCIGC
+1444 
-1449 QTSTYDL
+1449 
-1456 EICNWKFEK
+1456 
-1465 VDNYNIVCEG
+1465 
-1475 VASNGMRRNDLSP
+1475 
-1488 HREILKQLNLYKNKH
+1488 
-1503 IPDHYIKNNK
+1503 
-1513 DIRLQLLA
+1513 
-1521 GIIDA
+1521 
-1526 DGCVKYQTD
+1526 
-1535 TKLLTGIE
+1535 
-1543 ISQSNRLRS
+1543 
-1552 QLIDD
+1552 
-1557 IYTIVISLGFK
+1557 
-1568 GHIGYLG
+1568 
-1575 VGSKTSKDED
+1575 
-1585 MSMKTLFITGDN
+1585 
-1597 LDTIPMRV
+1597 
-1605 ARKQIKSYTRTRNTY
+1605 
-1620 GCAFKVELL
+1620 
-1629 GKGKFNGWELDGNH
+1629 
-1643 RFLLKNGIIT
+1643 
-1653 HNSRITGGSDAASPR
+1653 DAASPR

-1690 NYLESDGMSIEP
+1690 KYLESDGMSIEP

-1735 ICNYLSTMLEDNK
+1735 ICNYLSTLLEDKK
-1748 PAKNLKPWYRG
+1748 PVKNLKPWYRG

-1772 RTIGCYEFNDTKRSL
+1772 RTIGCYQFNDIKRSL

-1805 EAMFADKDDS
+1805 EAMFADKDDA

-1826 VIVNIEIIITPREYG
+1826 VIINIEIIINPREYG
-1841 KIREMDVDD
+1841 KIREMDTDE

-1896 IKRRDAII
+1896 VKRRDAII

-1933 IDDKSLLAYLINNEF
+1933 IDDKSLLTYLVNNEF

-1958 IDTPTLKE
+1958 IDNPTLKE
-1966 FAYMIDMPIRSITN
+1966 FSYMIDMPIRSITN

-2007 MWKLDLQ
+2007 MWKSDLQ
-2014 SVVEANNKAVDDLV
+2014 SVVEANNKAVDDLIT
-2028 AANTSSAPT
+2028 ANTSSAPT
-2037 KSSSKSRRSKK
+2037 KSSSKPRRFKK

>member
-172 RKKLYVQEWKNNM
+172 RKKLYLQEWKNNM

-1012 EQNTTKQIKI
+1012 EQNTTKQIKT

-1084 NINRKMRD
+1084 NINRKLRD
-1092 VSVSDYIN
+1092 VSISDYIN

-1167 VVNMAQTYVG
+1167 IINMAQNYVG
-1177 SNNINLLEPKGAF
+1177 TNNINLLEPKGAF
-1190 GCLDPD
+1190 GTRL
-1196 TEILLW
+1196 
-1202 SGKLKK
+1202 
-1208 AKDIEIGEQ
+1208 
-1217 LVGDDGTKRIV
+1217 
-1228 QKLTDGIDDMFKITL
+1228 
-1243 SNGMEFIANS
+1243 
-1253 QHKLTLRYRPH
+1253 
-1264 KQIYWKENSKTWTFS
+1264 
-1279 YFDHNCMNIKS
+1279 
-1290 KSIST
+1290 
-1295 IESGSTTTYNKS
+1295 
-1307 KLTKDAAFLQINSD
+1307 
-1321 ANNII
+1321 
-1326 ASEIIDIKI
+1326 
-1335 CDYMKLSKSN
+1335 
-1345 KDKMQSLVN
+1345 
-1354 SNIIDWEYTPVEIDP
+1354 
-1369 YVLGIWLGDGNSDA
+1369 A
-1383 SGIAGSDIE
+1383 SGA
-1392 IIQAYALWL
+1392 
-1401 DTIGCELVH
+1401 
-1410 DKNGK
+1410 
-1415 DHENSHYSVRTKTKI
+1415 
-1430 SHRTSIGDMNHSKE
+1430 
-1444 TCIGC
+1444 
-1449 QTSTYDL
+1449 
-1456 EICNWKFEK
+1456 
-1465 VDNYNIVCEG
+1465 
-1475 VASNGMRRNDLSP
+1475 
-1488 HREILKQLNLYKNKH
+1488 
-1503 IPDHYIKNNK
+1503 
-1513 DIRLQLLA
+1513 
-1521 GIIDA
+1521 
-1526 DGCVKYQTD
+1526 
-1535 TKLLTGIE
+1535 
-1543 ISQSNRLRS
+1543 
-1552 QLIDD
+1552 
-1557 IYTIVISLGFK
+1557 
-1568 GHIGYLG
+1568 
-1575 VGSKTSKDED
+1575 
-1585 MSMKTLFITGDN
+1585 
-1597 LDTIPMRV
+1597 
-1605 ARKQIKSYTRTRNTY
+1605 
-1620 GCAFKVELL
+1620 
-1629 GKGKFNGWELDGNH
+1629 
-1643 RFLLKNGIIT
+1643 
-1653 HNSRITGGSDAASPR
+1653 DAASPR

-2037 KSSSKSRRSKK
+2037 KSSSKPRRSKK

>member
-1 MSSSI
+1 MSA
-6 STHSGTGTVGS
+6 S

-55 NIVKKSIK
+55 NITKKSIK

-84 RNGTDCSEI
+84 RDGTDCSEI
-93 HVNIDKES
+93 HVNIDKET
-101 NTITVHNNG
+101 NTIIVHNNG

-160 STSFILE
+160 STTFTLE

-227 EKRLIDIGFASHAKI
+227 EKRLIDIGFASHSKI

-282 TVGIMLSSNGFNHAS
+282 TVGVMLSSNGFNHAS

-420 GLEDANFAGTSKSS
+420 GLEDANFAGTSKSP

-462 GIFPLKGKCN
+462 GIFPLKGK
-472 SEDTKI
+472 
-478 PLWNGEIKLAKD
+478 P
-490 IQIGDILI
+490 
-498 GDDGNQRT
+498 
-506 VLTLHKGNGK
+506 
-516 MYEISQKRGETYK
+516 
-529 VNDEHILTLCMPE
+529 
-542 HKKIFWVPS
+542 
-551 NYTWRTIYWD
+551 
-561 ATAMNVKAKETQV
+561 
-574 AFKVQCKECDMLIT
+574 
-588 PKCIKKHYKAKHK
+588 
-601 NVKYVPY
+601 
-608 KLENQDMNNSEIIK
+608 
-622 ARENLEEFLL
+622 
-632 TIDSNNIIDICIE
+632 
-645 DYLNVTESLKR
+645 
-656 KLKGIRGECVNWKH
+656 
-670 QDVSLDPYILGLWL
+670 
-684 GDGMSNGYAYS
+684 
-695 CDGANDE
+695 
-702 EIINYITKWGKSND
+702 
-716 AQITKSLSDKY
+716 
-727 TYHVSSIQNYKMTGC
+727 
-742 APLKKLLDEYN
+742 
-753 LVNNK
+753 
-758 HIPIEYLVN
+758 
-767 SKEIR
+767 
-772 LKVLAGIIDSDGYV
+772 
-786 HQDGTIEISQSTIHK
+786 
-801 KLADDIVYLSRSLG
+801 
-815 FYTKVSDKITNYK
+815 
-828 YKHSGE
+828 
-834 LAKAYRIKIS
+834 
-844 GNTDI
+844 
-849 IPTILPRKKCK
+849 
-860 SVNKYNNVNS
+860 
-870 TGYINVK
+870 
-877 IINNEN
+877 
-883 YVGIGIDG
+883 
-891 NHRFVINDFTVTHNC
+891 

-933 YGEKYTDMSSLRYGG
+933 YGEKYTDISSLRYGG
-948 VIALTDAD
+948 VIALAD
-956 TDGSHIC
+956 SDVDGNHIC

-989 IVKVYQKKETLTFY
+989 IVKVYQKKETLSFY
-1003 TLNDYESWL
+1003 TLNDYEAWL
-1012 EQNTTKQIKI
+1012 EQNTTKQIKT

-1058 TVNLAF
+1058 SVNLAF

-1084 NINRKMRD
+1084 NINRTVQD
-1092 VSVSDYIN
+1092 VTISDYIN

-1190 GCLDPD
+1190 G
-1196 TEILLW
+1196 T
-1202 SGKLKK
+1202 
-1208 AKDIEIGEQ
+1208 
-1217 LVGDDGTKRIV
+1217 RIV
-1228 QKLTDGIDDMFKITL
+1228 G
-1243 SNGMEFIANS
+1243 
-1253 QHKLTLRYRPH
+1253 
-1264 KQIYWKENSKTWTFS
+1264 
-1279 YFDHNCMNIKS
+1279 
-1290 KSIST
+1290 
-1295 IESGSTTTYNKS
+1295 
-1307 KLTKDAAFLQINSD
+1307 
-1321 ANNII
+1321 
-1326 ASEIIDIKI
+1326 
-1335 CDYMKLSKSN
+1335 
-1345 KDKMQSLVN
+1345 
-1354 SNIIDWEYTPVEIDP
+1354 
-1369 YVLGIWLGDGNSDA
+1369 GN
-1383 SGIAGSDIE
+1383 
-1392 IIQAYALWL
+1392 
-1401 DTIGCELVH
+1401 
-1410 DKNGK
+1410 
-1415 DHENSHYSVRTKTKI
+1415 
-1430 SHRTSIGDMNHSKE
+1430 
-1444 TCIGC
+1444 
-1449 QTSTYDL
+1449 
-1456 EICNWKFEK
+1456 
-1465 VDNYNIVCEG
+1465 
-1475 VASNGMRRNDLSP
+1475 
-1488 HREILKQLNLYKNKH
+1488 
-1503 IPDHYIKNNK
+1503 
-1513 DIRLQLLA
+1513 
-1521 GIIDA
+1521 
-1526 DGCVKYQTD
+1526 
-1535 TKLLTGIE
+1535 
-1543 ISQSNRLRS
+1543 
-1552 QLIDD
+1552 
-1557 IYTIVISLGFK
+1557 
-1568 GHIGYLG
+1568 
-1575 VGSKTSKDED
+1575 
-1585 MSMKTLFITGDN
+1585 
-1597 LDTIPMRV
+1597 
-1605 ARKQIKSYTRTRNTY
+1605 
-1620 GCAFKVELL
+1620 
-1629 GKGKFNGWELDGNH
+1629 
-1643 RFLLKNGIIT
+1643 
-1653 HNSRITGGSDAASPR
+1653 DAASPR

-1690 NYLESDGMSIEP
+1690 KYLESDGMSIEP

-1735 ICNYLSTMLEDNK
+1735 ICNYLSILLEDKK
-1748 PAKNLKPWYRG
+1748 PVKNLKPWYRG

-1772 RTIGCYEFNDTKRSL
+1772 RTIGCYQFNDIKRSL

-1805 EAMFADKDDS
+1805 EAMFADKDDA

-1826 VIVNIEIIITPREYG
+1826 VIINIEIIINPREYG
-1841 KIREMDVDD
+1841 KIREMDTDE

-1896 IKRRDAII
+1896 VKRRDAII

-1933 IDDKSLLAYLINNEF
+1933 IDDKSLLTYLVNNEF

-1958 IDTPTLKE
+1958 IDNPTLKE
-1966 FAYMIDMPIRSITN
+1966 FSYMIDMPIRSITN

-2007 MWKLDLQ
+2007 MWKSDLQ
-2014 SVVEANNKAVDDLV
+2014 SVVEANNKAVDDLIT
-2028 AANTSSAPT
+2028 ANTSSAPT
-2037 KSSSKSRRSKK
+2037 KSSSKPRRSKK

>member
-1 MSSSI
+1 MSA
-6 STHSGTGTVGS
+6 S

-55 NIVKKSIK
+55 NITKKSIK

-84 RNGTDCSEI
+84 RDGTDCSEI
-93 HVNIDKES
+93 HVNIDKET
-101 NTITVHNNG
+101 NTIIVHNNG

-160 STSFILE
+160 STTFTLE

-227 EKRLIDIGFASHAKI
+227 EKRLIDIGFASHSKI

-282 TVGIMLSSNGFNHAS
+282 TVGVMLSSNGFNHAS

-420 GLEDANFAGTSKSS
+420 GLEDANFAGTSKSP

-462 GIFPLKGKCN
+462 GIFPLKGK
-472 SEDTKI
+472 
-478 PLWNGEIKLAKD
+478 P
-490 IQIGDILI
+490 
-498 GDDGNQRT
+498 
-506 VLTLHKGNGK
+506 
-516 MYEISQKRGETYK
+516 
-529 VNDEHILTLCMPE
+529 
-542 HKKIFWVPS
+542 
-551 NYTWRTIYWD
+551 
-561 ATAMNVKAKETQV
+561 
-574 AFKVQCKECDMLIT
+574 
-588 PKCIKKHYKAKHK
+588 
-601 NVKYVPY
+601 
-608 KLENQDMNNSEIIK
+608 
-622 ARENLEEFLL
+622 
-632 TIDSNNIIDICIE
+632 
-645 DYLNVTESLKR
+645 
-656 KLKGIRGECVNWKH
+656 
-670 QDVSLDPYILGLWL
+670 
-684 GDGMSNGYAYS
+684 
-695 CDGANDE
+695 
-702 EIINYITKWGKSND
+702 
-716 AQITKSLSDKY
+716 
-727 TYHVSSIQNYKMTGC
+727 
-742 APLKKLLDEYN
+742 
-753 LVNNK
+753 
-758 HIPIEYLVN
+758 
-767 SKEIR
+767 
-772 LKVLAGIIDSDGYV
+772 
-786 HQDGTIEISQSTIHK
+786 
-801 KLADDIVYLSRSLG
+801 
-815 FYTKVSDKITNYK
+815 
-828 YKHSGE
+828 
-834 LAKAYRIKIS
+834 
-844 GNTDI
+844 
-849 IPTILPRKKCK
+849 
-860 SVNKYNNVNS
+860 
-870 TGYINVK
+870 
-877 IINNEN
+877 
-883 YVGIGIDG
+883 
-891 NHRFVINDFTVTHNC
+891 

-933 YGEKYTDMSSLRYGG
+933 YGEKYTDISSLRYGG
-948 VIALTDAD
+948 VIALAD
-956 TDGSHIC
+956 SDVDGNHIC

-989 IVKVYQKKETLTFY
+989 IVKVYQKKETLSFY
-1003 TLNDYESWL
+1003 TLNDYEAWL
-1012 EQNTTKQIKI
+1012 EQNTTKQIKT

-1058 TVNLAF
+1058 SVNLAF

-1084 NINRKMRD
+1084 NINRTVQD
-1092 VSVSDYIN
+1092 VTISDYIN

-1190 GCLDPD
+1190 G
-1196 TEILLW
+1196 T
-1202 SGKLKK
+1202 
-1208 AKDIEIGEQ
+1208 
-1217 LVGDDGTKRIV
+1217 RIV
-1228 QKLTDGIDDMFKITL
+1228 G
-1243 SNGMEFIANS
+1243 
-1253 QHKLTLRYRPH
+1253 
-1264 KQIYWKENSKTWTFS
+1264 
-1279 YFDHNCMNIKS
+1279 
-1290 KSIST
+1290 
-1295 IESGSTTTYNKS
+1295 
-1307 KLTKDAAFLQINSD
+1307 
-1321 ANNII
+1321 
-1326 ASEIIDIKI
+1326 
-1335 CDYMKLSKSN
+1335 
-1345 KDKMQSLVN
+1345 
-1354 SNIIDWEYTPVEIDP
+1354 
-1369 YVLGIWLGDGNSDA
+1369 GN
-1383 SGIAGSDIE
+1383 
-1392 IIQAYALWL
+1392 
-1401 DTIGCELVH
+1401 
-1410 DKNGK
+1410 
-1415 DHENSHYSVRTKTKI
+1415 
-1430 SHRTSIGDMNHSKE
+1430 
-1444 TCIGC
+1444 
-1449 QTSTYDL
+1449 
-1456 EICNWKFEK
+1456 
-1465 VDNYNIVCEG
+1465 
-1475 VASNGMRRNDLSP
+1475 
-1488 HREILKQLNLYKNKH
+1488 
-1503 IPDHYIKNNK
+1503 
-1513 DIRLQLLA
+1513 
-1521 GIIDA
+1521 
-1526 DGCVKYQTD
+1526 
-1535 TKLLTGIE
+1535 
-1543 ISQSNRLRS
+1543 
-1552 QLIDD
+1552 
-1557 IYTIVISLGFK
+1557 
-1568 GHIGYLG
+1568 
-1575 VGSKTSKDED
+1575 
-1585 MSMKTLFITGDN
+1585 
-1597 LDTIPMRV
+1597 
-1605 ARKQIKSYTRTRNTY
+1605 
-1620 GCAFKVELL
+1620 
-1629 GKGKFNGWELDGNH
+1629 
-1643 RFLLKNGIIT
+1643 
-1653 HNSRITGGSDAASPR
+1653 DAASPR

-1690 NYLESDGMSIEP
+1690 KYLESDGMSIEP

-1735 ICNYLSTMLEDNK
+1735 ICNYLSTLLEDKK
-1748 PAKNLKPWYRG
+1748 PVKNLKPWYRG

-1772 RTIGCYEFNDTKRSL
+1772 RTIGCYQFNDIKRSL

-1805 EAMFADKDDS
+1805 EAMFADKDDA

-1826 VIVNIEIIITPREYG
+1826 VIINIEIIINPREYG
-1841 KIREMDVDD
+1841 KIREMDTDE

-1896 IKRRDAII
+1896 VKRRDAII

-1933 IDDKSLLAYLINNEF
+1933 IDDKSLLTYLVNNEF

-1958 IDTPTLKE
+1958 IDNPTLKE
-1966 FAYMIDMPIRSITN
+1966 FSYMIDMPIRSITN

-2007 MWKLDLQ
+2007 MWKSDLQ
-2014 SVVEANNKAVDDLV
+2014 SVVEANNKAVDDLIT
-2028 AANTSSAPT
+2028 ANTSSAPT
-2037 KSSSKSRRSKK
+2037 KSSSKPRRFKK

>member
-1 MSSSI
+1 MSA
-6 STHSGTGTVGS
+6 S

-55 NIVKKSIK
+55 NITKKSIK

-84 RNGTDCSEI
+84 RDGTDCSEI
-93 HVNIDKES
+93 HVNIDKET
-101 NTITVHNNG
+101 NTIIVHNNG

-160 STSFILE
+160 STTFTLE

-227 EKRLIDIGFASHAKI
+227 EKRLIDIGFASHSKI

-282 TVGIMLSSNGFNHAS
+282 TVGVMLSSNGFNHAS

-420 GLEDANFAGTSKSS
+420 GLEDANFAGTSKSP

-462 GIFPLKGKCN
+462 GIFPLKGK
-472 SEDTKI
+472 
-478 PLWNGEIKLAKD
+478 P
-490 IQIGDILI
+490 
-498 GDDGNQRT
+498 
-506 VLTLHKGNGK
+506 
-516 MYEISQKRGETYK
+516 
-529 VNDEHILTLCMPE
+529 
-542 HKKIFWVPS
+542 
-551 NYTWRTIYWD
+551 
-561 ATAMNVKAKETQV
+561 
-574 AFKVQCKECDMLIT
+574 
-588 PKCIKKHYKAKHK
+588 
-601 NVKYVPY
+601 
-608 KLENQDMNNSEIIK
+608 
-622 ARENLEEFLL
+622 
-632 TIDSNNIIDICIE
+632 
-645 DYLNVTESLKR
+645 
-656 KLKGIRGECVNWKH
+656 
-670 QDVSLDPYILGLWL
+670 
-684 GDGMSNGYAYS
+684 
-695 CDGANDE
+695 
-702 EIINYITKWGKSND
+702 
-716 AQITKSLSDKY
+716 
-727 TYHVSSIQNYKMTGC
+727 
-742 APLKKLLDEYN
+742 
-753 LVNNK
+753 
-758 HIPIEYLVN
+758 
-767 SKEIR
+767 
-772 LKVLAGIIDSDGYV
+772 
-786 HQDGTIEISQSTIHK
+786 
-801 KLADDIVYLSRSLG
+801 
-815 FYTKVSDKITNYK
+815 
-828 YKHSGE
+828 
-834 LAKAYRIKIS
+834 
-844 GNTDI
+844 
-849 IPTILPRKKCK
+849 
-860 SVNKYNNVNS
+860 
-870 TGYINVK
+870 
-877 IINNEN
+877 
-883 YVGIGIDG
+883 
-891 NHRFVINDFTVTHNC
+891 

-933 YGEKYTDMSSLRYGG
+933 YGEKYTDISSLRYGG
-948 VIALTDAD
+948 VIALAD
-956 TDGSHIC
+956 SDVDGNHIC

-989 IVKVYQKKETLTFY
+989 IVKVYQKKETLSFY
-1003 TLNDYESWL
+1003 TLNDYEAWL
-1012 EQNTTKQIKI
+1012 EQNTTKQIKT

-1058 TVNLAF
+1058 SVNLAF

-1084 NINRKMRD
+1084 NINRTVQD
-1092 VSVSDYIN
+1092 VTISDYIN

-1190 GCLDPD
+1190 G
-1196 TEILLW
+1196 T
-1202 SGKLKK
+1202 
-1208 AKDIEIGEQ
+1208 
-1217 LVGDDGTKRIV
+1217 RIV
-1228 QKLTDGIDDMFKITL
+1228 G
-1243 SNGMEFIANS
+1243 
-1253 QHKLTLRYRPH
+1253 
-1264 KQIYWKENSKTWTFS
+1264 
-1279 YFDHNCMNIKS
+1279 
-1290 KSIST
+1290 
-1295 IESGSTTTYNKS
+1295 
-1307 KLTKDAAFLQINSD
+1307 
-1321 ANNII
+1321 
-1326 ASEIIDIKI
+1326 
-1335 CDYMKLSKSN
+1335 
-1345 KDKMQSLVN
+1345 
-1354 SNIIDWEYTPVEIDP
+1354 
-1369 YVLGIWLGDGNSDA
+1369 GN
-1383 SGIAGSDIE
+1383 
-1392 IIQAYALWL
+1392 
-1401 DTIGCELVH
+1401 
-1410 DKNGK
+1410 
-1415 DHENSHYSVRTKTKI
+1415 
-1430 SHRTSIGDMNHSKE
+1430 
-1444 TCIGC
+1444 
-1449 QTSTYDL
+1449 
-1456 EICNWKFEK
+1456 
-1465 VDNYNIVCEG
+1465 
-1475 VASNGMRRNDLSP
+1475 
-1488 HREILKQLNLYKNKH
+1488 
-1503 IPDHYIKNNK
+1503 
-1513 DIRLQLLA
+1513 
-1521 GIIDA
+1521 
-1526 DGCVKYQTD
+1526 
-1535 TKLLTGIE
+1535 
-1543 ISQSNRLRS
+1543 
-1552 QLIDD
+1552 
-1557 IYTIVISLGFK
+1557 
-1568 GHIGYLG
+1568 
-1575 VGSKTSKDED
+1575 
-1585 MSMKTLFITGDN
+1585 
-1597 LDTIPMRV
+1597 
-1605 ARKQIKSYTRTRNTY
+1605 
-1620 GCAFKVELL
+1620 
-1629 GKGKFNGWELDGNH
+1629 
-1643 RFLLKNGIIT
+1643 
-1653 HNSRITGGSDAASPR
+1653 DAASPR

-1690 NYLESDGMSIEP
+1690 KYLESDGMSIEP

-1735 ICNYLSTMLEDNK
+1735 ICNYLSTLLEDKK
-1748 PAKNLKPWYRG
+1748 PVKNLKPWYRG

-1772 RTIGCYEFNDTKRSL
+1772 RTIGCYQFNDIKRSL

-1805 EAMFADKDDS
+1805 EAMFADKDDA

-1826 VIVNIEIIITPREYG
+1826 VIINIEIIINPREYG
-1841 KIREMDVDD
+1841 KIREMDTDE

-1896 IKRRDAII
+1896 VKRRDAII

-1933 IDDKSLLAYLINNEF
+1933 IDDKSLLTYLVNNEF

-1958 IDTPTLKE
+1958 IDNPTLKE
-1966 FAYMIDMPIRSITN
+1966 FSYMIDMPIRSITN

-2007 MWKLDLQ
+2007 MWKSDLQ
-2014 SVVEANNKAVDDLV
+2014 SVVEANNKAVDDLIT
-2028 AANTSSAPT
+2028 ANTSAAPT
-2037 KSSSKSRRSKK
+2037 KSSSKPRRSKK

>member
-41 SQLITEDM
+41 QQLITEDM

-55 NIVKKSIK
+55 NIIKKSIK

-70 LYEEILLNA
+70 IYEEILLNA

-84 RNGTDCSEI
+84 RDGTDCSEI
-93 HVNIDKES
+93 HVNIDKDT

-118 EELDCYIPE
+118 EELGCYIPE

-145 TGGTNGLGAKLANIF
+145 TGGTNGLGAKIASIF

-172 RKKLYVQEWKNNM
+172 RKKLYIQEWKNNM
-185 SEKSDPKI
+185 SEKSNPKI
-193 TSLGRKKPYTTI
+193 TSLGKKKPYTTI

-264 TNEQQY
+264 TNEHQY
-270 DTFMVDSTCERW
+270 DTFIVDSTCERW
-282 TVGIMLSSNGFNHAS
+282 TVGIMLNSNGFNHAS

-462 GIFPLKGKCN
+462 GIFPLKGK
-472 SEDTKI
+472 
-478 PLWNGEIKLAKD
+478 P
-490 IQIGDILI
+490 
-498 GDDGNQRT
+498 
-506 VLTLHKGNGK
+506 
-516 MYEISQKRGETYK
+516 
-529 VNDEHILTLCMPE
+529 
-542 HKKIFWVPS
+542 
-551 NYTWRTIYWD
+551 
-561 ATAMNVKAKETQV
+561 
-574 AFKVQCKECDMLIT
+574 
-588 PKCIKKHYKAKHK
+588 
-601 NVKYVPY
+601 
-608 KLENQDMNNSEIIK
+608 
-622 ARENLEEFLL
+622 
-632 TIDSNNIIDICIE
+632 
-645 DYLNVTESLKR
+645 
-656 KLKGIRGECVNWKH
+656 
-670 QDVSLDPYILGLWL
+670 
-684 GDGMSNGYAYS
+684 
-695 CDGANDE
+695 
-702 EIINYITKWGKSND
+702 
-716 AQITKSLSDKY
+716 
-727 TYHVSSIQNYKMTGC
+727 
-742 APLKKLLDEYN
+742 
-753 LVNNK
+753 
-758 HIPIEYLVN
+758 
-767 SKEIR
+767 
-772 LKVLAGIIDSDGYV
+772 
-786 HQDGTIEISQSTIHK
+786 
-801 KLADDIVYLSRSLG
+801 
-815 FYTKVSDKITNYK
+815 
-828 YKHSGE
+828 
-834 LAKAYRIKIS
+834 
-844 GNTDI
+844 
-849 IPTILPRKKCK
+849 
-860 SVNKYNNVNS
+860 
-870 TGYINVK
+870 
-877 IINNEN
+877 
-883 YVGIGIDG
+883 
-891 NHRFVINDFTVTHNC
+891 
-906 LNVRGTAIAKVTAN
+906 LNVRGTAIAKVSAN
-920 AEICNI
+920 VEICNI

-933 YGEKYTDMSSLRYGG
+933 YGEKYTDTTSLRYGG
-948 VIALTDAD
+948 VIALADSDSVTFDTPCMIKNILTNQIEIKPICEIYDNNDWVIDPITKKEYNCCEKYLVWSSNGWTKIKTIMRHLVDKPIYRVLTHIGCVDVTEDHSLLNIDATEITVKDCTVGETQLLHNKYVQENIFTNHIATDLAWAMGYFQAD
-956 TDGSHIC
+956 GSCQTDSRVKQTRKDGTIKYSENSHWSITCVELEPLKKLQAIFTKYYGQIVYPTPIEITEPRKQCTKCYKIFSSYTELKRHNGMKGNCGEVQTVFNIKQVKVSNHSFSKQSGRTHKYILEACQNRKSFCTLYRNMFYNSLREKQIPTDILNNSIEVQQAFIDGFYAGDGNKGIHSTDRFDGEYKTQICGLFQVLQNCGYTPSLNCNSKKLNVYHVLMSKDKGYNRPEYTIKKIIDVSDKYKNTYVYDFETENHHFHGSIGNMIVHNCDGSHIT

-971 YFWPELLA
+971 YFWPELLD
-979 MGYLGFCSTP
+979 MGYLGFCCTP
-989 IVKVYQKKETLTFY
+989 IVKVYQKKETLSFY
-1003 TLNDYESWL
+1003 TLNDYEKWL
-1012 EQNTTKQIKI
+1012 ELNTTKQFKA

-1035 AREALENIDTKIIT
+1035 ARDALENIDTKIIT
-1049 FDSDELVNQ
+1049 FDADELVNQ

-1069 NERKLWLME
+1069 DERKRWLME
-1078 RYDPKA
+1078 RYDAKA
-1084 NINRKMRD
+1084 NIDRTIRD

-1111 QRSIPNVMDGLKPS
+1111 QRSIPNVIDGLKPS

-1131 TAIKYLTNSEM
+1131 TAIKYLSNSEM

-1167 VVNMAQTYVG
+1167 IINMAQNYVG
-1177 SNNINLLEPKGAF
+1177 STNINLLEPKGAF
-1190 GCLDPD
+1190 GSRL
-1196 TEILLW
+1196 
-1202 SGKLKK
+1202 
-1208 AKDIEIGEQ
+1208 IG
-1217 LVGDDGTKRIV
+1217 
-1228 QKLTDGIDDMFKITL
+1228 
-1243 SNGMEFIANS
+1243 
-1253 QHKLTLRYRPH
+1253 
-1264 KQIYWKENSKTWTFS
+1264 
-1279 YFDHNCMNIKS
+1279 
-1290 KSIST
+1290 
-1295 IESGSTTTYNKS
+1295 
-1307 KLTKDAAFLQINSD
+1307 
-1321 ANNII
+1321 
-1326 ASEIIDIKI
+1326 
-1335 CDYMKLSKSN
+1335 
-1345 KDKMQSLVN
+1345 
-1354 SNIIDWEYTPVEIDP
+1354 
-1369 YVLGIWLGDGNSDA
+1369 GN
-1383 SGIAGSDIE
+1383 
-1392 IIQAYALWL
+1392 
-1401 DTIGCELVH
+1401 
-1410 DKNGK
+1410 
-1415 DHENSHYSVRTKTKI
+1415 
-1430 SHRTSIGDMNHSKE
+1430 
-1444 TCIGC
+1444 
-1449 QTSTYDL
+1449 
-1456 EICNWKFEK
+1456 
-1465 VDNYNIVCEG
+1465 
-1475 VASNGMRRNDLSP
+1475 
-1488 HREILKQLNLYKNKH
+1488 
-1503 IPDHYIKNNK
+1503 
-1513 DIRLQLLA
+1513 
-1521 GIIDA
+1521 
-1526 DGCVKYQTD
+1526 
-1535 TKLLTGIE
+1535 
-1543 ISQSNRLRS
+1543 
-1552 QLIDD
+1552 
-1557 IYTIVISLGFK
+1557 
-1568 GHIGYLG
+1568 
-1575 VGSKTSKDED
+1575 
-1585 MSMKTLFITGDN
+1585 
-1597 LDTIPMRV
+1597 
-1605 ARKQIKSYTRTRNTY
+1605 
-1620 GCAFKVELL
+1620 
-1629 GKGKFNGWELDGNH
+1629 
-1643 RFLLKNGIIT
+1643 
-1653 HNSRITGGSDAASPR
+1653 DAASPR

-1690 NYLESDGMSIEP
+1690 NYLESDGTTIEP
-1702 EWFAPVI
+1702 EWFVPVI

-1735 ICNYLSTMLEDNK
+1735 ICNYLSTLLDDKK
-1748 PAKNLKPWYRG
+1748 PVKNLKPWYRG
-1759 FNGSIERLASGKY
+1759 FNGSVERLASGKY

-1805 EAMFADKDDS
+1805 ESMFANKDDT
-1815 TIADIRYGNSD
+1815 TISDIRYGNSD
-1826 VIVNIEIIITPREYG
+1826 VIVNIEIIINPRAYG
-1841 KIREMDVDD
+1841 KIREMDVDE

-1868 FNHEGTITK
+1868 FNHEGTMTK
-1877 YNNVYEILKEFYL
+1877 YNNVYEILKEFYQ

-1896 IKRRDAII
+1896 VKRRDAII

-1933 IDDKSLLAYLINNEF
+1933 IGDQILLTYLINNEF
-1948 DQDHGVYGEP
+1948 DQDNGVYGEP

-1966 FAYMIDMPIRSITN
+1966 FSYMIDMPIRSITN

-1995 ELDRI
+1995 ELNRI

-2014 SVVEANNKAVDDLV
+2014 AVVEANNKAVDELIL
-2028 AANTSSAPT
+2028 ANSSSAPA
-2037 KSSSKSRRSKK
+2037 KSSSKAKRSRK

>member
-1 MSSSI
+1 MSA
-6 STHSGTGTVGS
+6 S

-55 NIVKKSIK
+55 NITKKSIK

-84 RNGTDCSEI
+84 RDGTDCSEI
-93 HVNIDKES
+93 HVNIDKET
-101 NTITVHNNG
+101 NTIIVHNNG

-160 STSFILE
+160 STTFTLE

-227 EKRLIDIGFASHAKI
+227 EKRLIDIGFASHSKI

-282 TVGIMLSSNGFNHAS
+282 TVGVMLSSNGFNHAS

-420 GLEDANFAGTSKSS
+420 GLEDANFAGTSKSP

-462 GIFPLKGKCN
+462 GIFPLKGK
-472 SEDTKI
+472 
-478 PLWNGEIKLAKD
+478 P
-490 IQIGDILI
+490 
-498 GDDGNQRT
+498 
-506 VLTLHKGNGK
+506 
-516 MYEISQKRGETYK
+516 
-529 VNDEHILTLCMPE
+529 
-542 HKKIFWVPS
+542 
-551 NYTWRTIYWD
+551 
-561 ATAMNVKAKETQV
+561 
-574 AFKVQCKECDMLIT
+574 
-588 PKCIKKHYKAKHK
+588 
-601 NVKYVPY
+601 
-608 KLENQDMNNSEIIK
+608 
-622 ARENLEEFLL
+622 
-632 TIDSNNIIDICIE
+632 
-645 DYLNVTESLKR
+645 
-656 KLKGIRGECVNWKH
+656 
-670 QDVSLDPYILGLWL
+670 
-684 GDGMSNGYAYS
+684 
-695 CDGANDE
+695 
-702 EIINYITKWGKSND
+702 
-716 AQITKSLSDKY
+716 
-727 TYHVSSIQNYKMTGC
+727 
-742 APLKKLLDEYN
+742 
-753 LVNNK
+753 
-758 HIPIEYLVN
+758 
-767 SKEIR
+767 
-772 LKVLAGIIDSDGYV
+772 
-786 HQDGTIEISQSTIHK
+786 
-801 KLADDIVYLSRSLG
+801 
-815 FYTKVSDKITNYK
+815 
-828 YKHSGE
+828 
-834 LAKAYRIKIS
+834 
-844 GNTDI
+844 
-849 IPTILPRKKCK
+849 
-860 SVNKYNNVNS
+860 
-870 TGYINVK
+870 
-877 IINNEN
+877 
-883 YVGIGIDG
+883 
-891 NHRFVINDFTVTHNC
+891 

-933 YGEKYTDMSSLRYGG
+933 YGEKYTDISSLRYGG
-948 VIALTDAD
+948 VIALAD
-956 TDGSHIC
+956 SDVDGNHIC

-989 IVKVYQKKETLTFY
+989 IVKVYQKKETLSFY
-1003 TLNDYESWL
+1003 TLNDYEAWL
-1012 EQNTTKQIKI
+1012 EQNTTKQIKT

-1058 TVNLAF
+1058 SVNLAF

-1084 NINRKMRD
+1084 NINRTVQD
-1092 VSVSDYIN
+1092 VTISDYIN

-1190 GCLDPD
+1190 G
-1196 TEILLW
+1196 T
-1202 SGKLKK
+1202 
-1208 AKDIEIGEQ
+1208 
-1217 LVGDDGTKRIV
+1217 RIV
-1228 QKLTDGIDDMFKITL
+1228 G
-1243 SNGMEFIANS
+1243 
-1253 QHKLTLRYRPH
+1253 
-1264 KQIYWKENSKTWTFS
+1264 
-1279 YFDHNCMNIKS
+1279 
-1290 KSIST
+1290 
-1295 IESGSTTTYNKS
+1295 
-1307 KLTKDAAFLQINSD
+1307 
-1321 ANNII
+1321 
-1326 ASEIIDIKI
+1326 
-1335 CDYMKLSKSN
+1335 
-1345 KDKMQSLVN
+1345 
-1354 SNIIDWEYTPVEIDP
+1354 
-1369 YVLGIWLGDGNSDA
+1369 GN
-1383 SGIAGSDIE
+1383 
-1392 IIQAYALWL
+1392 
-1401 DTIGCELVH
+1401 
-1410 DKNGK
+1410 
-1415 DHENSHYSVRTKTKI
+1415 
-1430 SHRTSIGDMNHSKE
+1430 
-1444 TCIGC
+1444 
-1449 QTSTYDL
+1449 
-1456 EICNWKFEK
+1456 
-1465 VDNYNIVCEG
+1465 
-1475 VASNGMRRNDLSP
+1475 
-1488 HREILKQLNLYKNKH
+1488 
-1503 IPDHYIKNNK
+1503 
-1513 DIRLQLLA
+1513 
-1521 GIIDA
+1521 
-1526 DGCVKYQTD
+1526 
-1535 TKLLTGIE
+1535 
-1543 ISQSNRLRS
+1543 
-1552 QLIDD
+1552 
-1557 IYTIVISLGFK
+1557 
-1568 GHIGYLG
+1568 
-1575 VGSKTSKDED
+1575 
-1585 MSMKTLFITGDN
+1585 
-1597 LDTIPMRV
+1597 
-1605 ARKQIKSYTRTRNTY
+1605 
-1620 GCAFKVELL
+1620 
-1629 GKGKFNGWELDGNH
+1629 
-1643 RFLLKNGIIT
+1643 
-1653 HNSRITGGSDAASPR
+1653 DAASPR

-1690 NYLESDGMSIEP
+1690 KYLESDGMSIEP

-1735 ICNYLSTMLEDNK
+1735 ICNYLSTLLEDKK
-1748 PAKNLKPWYRG
+1748 PVKNLKPWYRG

-1772 RTIGCYEFNDTKRSL
+1772 RTIGCYQFNDIKRSL

-1805 EAMFADKDDS
+1805 EAMFADKDDA

-1826 VIVNIEIIITPREYG
+1826 VIVNIEIIINPREYG
-1841 KIREMDVDD
+1841 KIREMDTDE

-1896 IKRRDAII
+1896 VKRRDAII

-1912 ILSNKVKFIE
+1912 ILSNKVKFIG

-1933 IDDKSLLAYLINNEF
+1933 IDDKSLLTYLVNNEF

-1958 IDTPTLKE
+1958 IDNPTLKE
-1966 FAYMIDMPIRSITN
+1966 FSYMIDMPIRSITN

-2007 MWKLDLQ
+2007 MWKSDLQ
-2014 SVVEANNKAVDDLV
+2014 SVVEANNKAVDDLIT
-2028 AANTSSAPT
+2028 ANTSSAPT
-2037 KSSSKSRRSKK
+2037 KSSSKPRRSKK